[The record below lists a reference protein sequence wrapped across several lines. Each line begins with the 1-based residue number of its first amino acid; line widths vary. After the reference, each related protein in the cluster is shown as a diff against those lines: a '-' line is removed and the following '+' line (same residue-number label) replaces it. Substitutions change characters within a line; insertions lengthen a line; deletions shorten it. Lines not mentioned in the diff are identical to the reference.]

1 MLRSRAPSPVPLE
14 PLPPRRKWR
23 AITIASLLLL
33 PAYLGIVVGLVTVA
47 SDRPDAPPAGPPIA
61 FGLGLLPF
69 VFLAFALL
77 SSHPH
82 APGAAAKAMGLS
94 LLVGIP
100 VAALVP
106 DAVTGLVAGIGAGGA
121 AALRP
126 EPVGSWRARAIGV
139 AAVSVYVAV
148 MVRVVPDVAVLL
160 APTLPFTCLGV
171 ADHLAEAR
179 RTAHEDTPNA
189 DPS

>member
-1 MLRSRAPSPVPLE
+1 MRRGRGSAPRPLDPISPQ
-14 PLPPRRKWR
+14 RKWR
-23 AITIASLLLL
+23 AITLATLLLV
-33 PAYLGIVVGLVTVA
+33 PAYLGILVGLIAVA
-47 SDRPDAPPAGPPIA
+47 SDKSDAPPAGPPIA

-69 VFLAFALL
+69 VFIALAFL
-77 SSHPH
+77 SSHPR
-82 APGAAAKAMGLS
+82 APGAAAKAMGLC

-106 DAVTGLVAGIGAGGA
+106 DAVTGLVAGAGAGGA

-126 EPVGSWRARAIGV
+126 DPFGSWKARALGV

-148 MVRVVPDVAVLL
+148 MVRLVPDVTVLL

-171 ADHLAEAR
+171 ADHLAER
-179 RTAHEDTPNA
+179 RAERAAGSDSTTP
-189 DPS
+189 

>member
-1 MLRSRAPSPVPLE
+1 MTGGGPSVSSVRE

-23 AITIASLLLL
+23 AITIATVLLV
-33 PAYLGIVVGLVTVA
+33 PAYLGIVVGLIAVA
-47 SDRPDAPPAGPPIA
+47 SDRGDAPPAGPPIA

-69 VFLAFALL
+69 VFVALAFL

-82 APGAAAKAMGLS
+82 AAGAVAKAMGLS

-106 DAVTGLVAGIGAGGA
+106 DAVTGLIAGVGAGGA
-121 AALRP
+121 VALRP
-126 EPVGSWRARAIGV
+126 EPFATWRGRALGV

-148 MVRVVPDVAVLL
+148 MVRVVPDVTVLL
-160 APTLPFTCLGV
+160 APTLPFSCLGV
-171 ADHLAEAR
+171 ADHLAETRRAR
-179 RTAHEDTPNA
+179 EVAGTR
-189 DPS
+189 